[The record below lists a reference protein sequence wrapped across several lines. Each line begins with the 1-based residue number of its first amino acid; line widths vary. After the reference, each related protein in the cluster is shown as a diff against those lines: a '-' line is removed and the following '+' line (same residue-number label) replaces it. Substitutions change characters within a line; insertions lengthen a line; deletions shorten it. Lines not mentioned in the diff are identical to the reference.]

1 MTHHRRRTMLTA
13 ALQLA
18 ATVGLCLLVGLVG
31 SLVTMPN
38 LPGWYAGLAKPTWT
52 PPDWLFGPVWTT
64 LYCLMGVAAWL
75 VWRRVGWSRPLAW
88 FAVQLLLNAAWSW
101 LFFGLHSPF
110 AGLIDIVLLWAAIAA
125 TVLAFWRVSRLA
137 AILMLPYWAWVS
149 YAAALN
155 FAIWQMNR

>member
-1 MTHHRRRTMLTA
+1 MLIA

-18 ATVGLCLLVGLVG
+18 ATVGLCLWVGLVG

-88 FAVQLLLNAAWSW
+88 FAVQLLLNAVWSW

-125 TVLAFWRVSRLA
+125 TVLAFWHVSRLA

-149 YAAALN
+149 YAVALN
-155 FAIWQMNR
+155 FAIWQMNC

>member
-1 MTHHRRRTMLTA
+1 MLTA